1 MGIVSSRSH
10 VLQHLSD
17 IDGLAPRLP
26 GHAIPNWPAEWFN
39 CWITRLNPDFGKG
52 WNNLGCCLVQSLSIV
67 QNFSLLFMFFRSS
80 LCKSLRPRRWTC
92 MMLFQA
98 WLRSFSFS
106 CQSKCDDGT
115 SSASPATS
123 WAPSAMVKLEARAV
137 RKAVSLD
144 PDNPLLAF
152 RLIWEESTNMQ
163 TNDIM
168 TCNVIID
175 RYAEVLK
182 YCTFDQAGWNN

>member
-1 MGIVSSRSH
+1 
-10 VLQHLSD
+10 
-17 IDGLAPRLP
+17 
-26 GHAIPNWPAEWFN
+26 
-39 CWITRLNPDFGKG
+39 
-52 WNNLGCCLVQSLSIV
+52 
-67 QNFSLLFMFFRSS
+67 
-80 LCKSLRPRRWTC
+80 

-115 SSASPATS
+115 SPASPATS

-152 RLIWEESTNMQ
+152 RLI
-163 TNDIM
+163 
-168 TCNVIID
+168 
-175 RYAEVLK
+175 
-182 YCTFDQAGWNN
+182 